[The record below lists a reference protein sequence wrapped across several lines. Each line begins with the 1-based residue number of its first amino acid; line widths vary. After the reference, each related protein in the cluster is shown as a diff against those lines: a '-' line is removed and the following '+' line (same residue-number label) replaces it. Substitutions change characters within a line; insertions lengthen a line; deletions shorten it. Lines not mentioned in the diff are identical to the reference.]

1 VVRAAVIDAYGQD
14 KAEIRD
20 DVEAIAPAPGHVK
33 VRMRST
39 GVCHSDL
46 SAMAGILP
54 AALPA
59 VLGHEGAGE
68 VLEVG
73 EGVTRV
79 KPGDR
84 IVVAWVP
91 PCGSCKTCL
100 RGEPNLC
107 MELTMAAYGSPNF
120 SVGGNGFFGMAGT
133 GTFAEEMTI
142 PQAGCI
148 PLADDVPFEIGAL
161 IGCGV
166 MTGVG
171 AALNTAKVRPGSS
184 VAVIGCGGVGI
195 SAIQGARLS
204 GASLIVAV
212 DTVPDKL
219 EVARRFGATHA
230 VTPDRLSDL
239 VTEIT
244 GGEGFDYAFDVVALP
259 QTLRTAWT
267 AARRGGTVV
276 VVGAGRAEH
285 QVEFNPFELLFE
297 GTRIIPS
304 LYGSAYPPRDFP
316 RLIALWRAG
325 RLDLEGMVSH
335 RLRLDQIDDALA
347 ALGRGDVIRQV
358 IINDASA

>member
-1 VVRAAVIDAYGQD
+1 MVRAAVVEAYGQD

-59 VLGHEGAGE
+59 VLGHEGAGD

-84 IVVAWVP
+84 VIVAWVP
-91 PCGSCKTCL
+91 PCGACKTCV

-107 MELTMAAYGSPNF
+107 MELTMAAFGSPNF
-120 SVGGNGFFGMAGT
+120 TVGGSPHFGMAGT

-142 PQAGCI
+142 PELGCI
-148 PLADDVPFEIGAL
+148 PLADDVPYEIGAL

-195 SAIQGARLS
+195 SVIQGARICGAAEIVAIDQVDGKLAWAKKF
-204 GASLIVAV
+204 GASHTANGADAAQAV
-212 DTVPDKL
+212 LT
-219 EVARRFGATHA
+219 EV
-230 VTPDRLSDL
+230 
-239 VTEIT
+239 T
-244 GGEGFDYAFDVVALP
+244 GGEGFDYVFEVVGRSETIR
-259 QTLRTAWT
+259 QAWDLT
-267 AARRGGTVV
+267 RRGGTTV
-276 VVGAGRAEH
+276 VVGAGRMEDR
-285 QVEFNPFELLFE
+285 VEFSAFELFFSEKKLL
-297 GTRIIPS
+297 GS
-304 LYGSAYPPRDFP
+304 YYGSGDVRRDFD
-316 RLIALWRAG
+316 RLLGLWRAG
-325 RLDLEGMVSH
+325 RLDLEGMITQ
-335 RLRLDQIDDALA
+335 RLTLDDLNDAFA
-347 ALGRGDVIRQV
+347 ALKSGEVIRQV
-358 IINDASA
+358 INFA